1 MVEVLQIELG
11 PNAVCSW
18 GGLSPPLWGWD
29 HQVMRGVGRGDNTFV
44 EEDVACKNQCT
55 LYQMPVLWFVGS
67 FTRFNSSIALT
78 FGW

>member
-18 GGLSPPLWGWD
+18 
-29 HQVMRGVGRGDNTFV
+29 GRGDNTFV

-67 FTRFNSSIALT
+67 FTRFNSSIAVT

>member
-1 MVEVLQIELG
+1 
-11 PNAVCSW
+11 
-18 GGLSPPLWGWD
+18 
-29 HQVMRGVGRGDNTFV
+29 MRGVGRGHNTFV

-67 FTRFNSSIALT
+67 FTRFNSSIAVT